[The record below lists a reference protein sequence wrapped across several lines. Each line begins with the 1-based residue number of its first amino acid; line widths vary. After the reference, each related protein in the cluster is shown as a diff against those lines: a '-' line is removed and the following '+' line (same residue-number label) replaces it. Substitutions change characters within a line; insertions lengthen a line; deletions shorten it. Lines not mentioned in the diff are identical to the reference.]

1 MKRMT
6 GTTTTTPRKRK
17 KNRRK
22 MKMMSNSDHRV
33 LLNFAADTGIV
44 EKPSATFDEV
54 LKEAS
59 TFKNMLDRKAQ
70 LIATINACEREL
82 DFLIPEIEK
91 KKEKMRGLLCIR

>member
-1 MKRMT
+1 
-6 GTTTTTPRKRK
+6 
-17 KNRRK
+17 
-22 MKMMSNSDHRV
+22 MMSNSDHRV

-44 EKPSATFDEV
+44 EKPSVTFDEV

-70 LIATINACEREL
+70 LIATISAAEREL